1 MKNLFTICVALL
13 LLTACADKKNKTLND
28 ELQTTIEQETKKQ
41 DSIAVSLEKST
52 KEIEKSSEKLD
63 ELLKDL

>member
-28 ELQTTIEQETKKQ
+28 ELQTTIEQDTKKQ
-41 DSIAVSLEKST
+41 DSIAVSLEKSA